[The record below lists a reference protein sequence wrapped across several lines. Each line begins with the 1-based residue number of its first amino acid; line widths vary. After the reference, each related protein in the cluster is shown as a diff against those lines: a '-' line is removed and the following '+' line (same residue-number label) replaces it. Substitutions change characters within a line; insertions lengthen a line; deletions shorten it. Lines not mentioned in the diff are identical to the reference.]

1 MVFCCCISDHSVARL
16 AELGIRIANES
27 AGFFDRK
34 LVLAGA
40 GGLAKWFHLRVASK
54 FDSHFETCARIPG
67 FISGRCGGGQI
78 VKDGAGLSAGLGE
91 ARMKITT
98 LILDLDS
105 VNSRAYTSAIV
116 FWW

>member
-1 MVFCCCISDHSVARL
+1 MVFCCCIGDHSVARL

-34 LVLAGA
+34 LELAGA

-54 FDSHFETCARIPG
+54 FDGHFETCARIPG
-67 FISGRCGGGQI
+67 VIGGKCGGGQI
-78 VKDGAGLSAGLGE
+78 VKGGAGLPAGLGE
-91 ARMKITT
+91 ATMKVTT

-105 VNSRAYTSAIV
+105 LNSRANT
-116 FWW
+116 